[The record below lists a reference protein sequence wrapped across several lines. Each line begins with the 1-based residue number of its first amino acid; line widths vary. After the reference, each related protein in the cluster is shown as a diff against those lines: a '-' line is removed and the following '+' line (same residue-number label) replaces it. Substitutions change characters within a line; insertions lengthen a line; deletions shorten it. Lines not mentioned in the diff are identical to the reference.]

1 MWNVE
6 REKKIMVKLKMV
18 KFSELEIEWE
28 REKGNRSG
36 VRNERENEKN
46 NNVKWNK
53 NEKKG
58 EE

>member
-28 REKGNRSG
+28 TEKGNRSG